1 MRRHRDWRSV
11 AFLLALV
18 VAGAFGC
25 RKRGDDEIDQI
36 GAAVGEM
43 MASLDES
50 SQGSASAA
58 WVPAFPIRRIPD
70 ELRAPAWRR
79 AADAILPS
87 AYAAS
92 CAESTFSA
100 CSGGVRSRT
109 FDACSVGLATLDGSV
124 TLTFNRTA
132 ACAVVTDGDAV
143 TRTADFTLTGIYGGT
158 LVVSAPGGGQTL
170 TRTATGFEYTVG
182 GMQRVLTGPGG
193 RKLFDI
199 TTHTTAPI
207 VVTGSSRSDRVIASG
222 GLEVSHNIAGYKV
235 TLVPHDLTWT
245 AGCNCATSGSLTG
258 TVSGGRRDGK
268 SATVEVTGCGEADVT
283 IDGDTESVQ
292 FDRCVPQ

>member
-1 MRRHRDWRSV
+1 M
-11 AFLLALV
+11 
-18 VAGAFGC
+18 GC

-58 WVPAFPIRRIPD
+58 WVPALPLRQIPD

-79 AADAILPS
+79 AVDSVLPS

-92 CAESTFSA
+92 CGESAFSA
-100 CSGGVRSRT
+100 CDGGVRTRT
-109 FDACSVGLATLDGSV
+109 FDDCGLGLATLDGSV

-143 TRTADFTLTGIYGGT
+143 TRTANFTLTGLYGGT
-158 LVVSAPGGGQTL
+158 LAVSAPGGGQTL
-170 TRTATGFEYTVG
+170 TRTAAGYEYTVG

-199 TTHTTAPI
+199 STRTTAPI
-207 VVTGSSRSDRVIASG
+207 VVTGSSRSDLVIASG
-222 GLEVSHNIAGYKV
+222 ALEVSHNLAGYKV
-235 TLVPHDLTWT
+235 TLVPHNLTWT
-245 AGCNCATSGSLTG
+245 AGCNCATAGSLTG
-258 TVSGGRRDGK
+258 TVAGGRHDGK
-268 SATVEVTGCGEADVT
+268 SATVEVTGCGEGEVT
-283 IDGDTESVQ
+283 IDGDTDTVQ
-292 FDRCVPQ
+292 FDRCVSL